1 MPEAFS
7 SVDIADMHLDCGNF
21 RTTDSVSQGDT
32 RMRVSSW
39 IKYDPLAVALGQL
52 GYFVNESPFMVGLEK
67 IELHIW
73 ELPFQSAC
81 DVIQSASSIDLG
93 IALSKAIEI
102 WSIQDGYLFHD

>member
-7 SVDIADMHLDCGNF
+7 SVDIADMHLDCRNF

-32 RMRVSSW
+32 RMRVGSW

-67 IELHIW
+67 IEVHIW
-73 ELPFQSAC
+73 ELSFQAAC
-81 DVIQSASSIDLG
+81 DVI
-93 IALSKAIEI
+93 
-102 WSIQDGYLFHD
+102 